1 MAAQTPSLS
10 PAAERVL
17 VTLMVA
23 AFVLL
28 AAGFSAGPIFE
39 GPDEIEHYR
48 YVRTMVDTGR
58 LPDPAGQPRGQYHQ
72 APLYYWLLAPV
83 RLLLG
88 SDADFALIDGHK
100 NPYHPYLIEVPGS
113 DNKNVYLHHRAEAFP
128 YTRSDVALAV
138 HLMRLISVLIGA
150 GTLLAGYAVFR
161 ELWPEQPAFRL
172 LALGVM
178 AFWPQFLHL
187 SGLVNNDNL
196 LFLFATLSLLLM
208 LRILRCGPTPQRSVL
223 LGLTLGAALLTKA
236 SANMMVIVVAAF
248 LLLDRRAWRWLPLI
262 AAPVLAVA
270 GWWYIRNT
278 ILYHDPTG
286 IQAMFQTWQSE
297 VIRPGRVAL
306 DVGLQRTPYAYRTF
320 WARFGHG
327 AVGLPQ
333 PFYRAFDVLL
343 GAALL
348 GAVGRGLLLIQRRED
363 RPAALPIKQGVLL
376 AAFIVTWII
385 SLIYG
390 ASIAWS
396 GNQGRYLL
404 PGIAAWAAL
413 LAYGWLSLIP
423 TPLRLPAALGG
434 ALAAAAVAAV
444 ALFGFFLPAYRTQPA
459 PAAVEQPLAYRFGSV
474 AELTGI
480 SPATVRGRPGE
491 VVEVTLVWKALAP
504 ADSELLAYLHSVGA
518 DVVRRDSH
526 PATGN
531 LLATEFEVGQ
541 TWAET
546 YAIQIPRDAEPQRV
560 YPLVAGLYDPASDA
574 ALPAFTPDGGEVPP
588 VVGRVAVN
596 GPPQEAEPQYIFG
609 DAIGLAGIDLAR
621 DGDAGQVCV
630 QWIALDEGAVDYQVF
645 AHVLAAG
652 EILAQYDGAPR
663 GGGYSTGA
671 WAAGEVI
678 DDCYPLDL
686 SSVPESG
693 WQVGLGL
700 YNLADGVRLP
710 VRDGAGSPQP
720 NDMVLITP

>member
-1 MAAQTPSLS
+1 MAVQAPPLS
-10 PAAERVL
+10 PTAERVI
-17 VTLMVA
+17 VVA
-23 AFVLL
+23 VVIAFVLL
-28 AAGFSAGPIFE
+28 ATGFSAGPIFE

-48 YVRTMVDTGR
+48 FVRTMVDTGR

-83 RLLLG
+83 GLLTD
-88 SDADFALIDGHK
+88 DADFALIDGHK
-100 NPYHPYLIEVPGS
+100 NPYHPHLIEIPGS
-113 DNKNVYLHHRAEAFP
+113 DNKNVYLHHRTEAFP
-128 YTRSDVALAV
+128 YTGSGVALAV

-150 GTLLAGYAVFR
+150 GTVLAGYAVFR
-161 ELWPEQPAFRL
+161 ELWPDRPERRL

-178 AFWPQFLHL
+178 AFWPQLLYL
-187 SGLVNNDNL
+187 SSLINNDNL

-208 LRILRCGPTPQRSVL
+208 LRILRHGPTPRRAVL
-223 LGLTLGAALLTKA
+223 LGLVLGAALLTKA
-236 SANMMVIVVAAF
+236 SANMLVIAVAVF
-248 LLLDRRAWRWLPLI
+248 LVLDRRAWRWVPLI
-262 AAPVLAVA
+262 ALPVLAVA
-270 GWWYIRNT
+270 GWWYIRNA
-278 ILYHDPTG
+278 ILYQDPTG

-297 VIRPGRVAL
+297 VIRPGTPAL
-306 DVGLQRTPYAYRTF
+306 DVGLGRTPYAYRSF

-333 PFYRAFDVLL
+333 PFYHALDVLL
-343 GAALL
+343 GAALV
-348 GAVGRGLLLIQRRED
+348 GAAGRGLLLFSRRER
-363 RPAALPIKQGVLL
+363 RPSNLQVRQTALT
-376 AAFIVTWII
+376 AAFVLTWVL

-423 TPLRLPAALGG
+423 ARLSLPAALGG
-434 ALAAAAVAAV
+434 PVAAAAVAVV
-444 ALFGFFLPAYRTQPA
+444 ALFGFFLPAYRIQPA
-459 PAAVEQPLAYRFGSV
+459 PAAVEQPLAYRFGSI

-480 SPATVRGRPGE
+480 SPATLRGRPGE
-491 VVEVTLVWKALAP
+491 VVEVTLVWRALAP

-531 LLATEFEVGQ
+531 LLATEFEAGQ
-541 TWAET
+541 AWAET

-560 YPLVAGLYDPASDA
+560 YPLVAGLYDPLTDS
-574 ALPAFTPDGGEVPP
+574 ALPAFAPDGGEMSP
-588 VVGRVAVN
+588 VVGRVAVS
-596 GPPQEAEPQYIFG
+596 GPPQEVQPQYRLG
-609 DAIGLAGIDLAR
+609 DAIGLVDITITH
-621 DGDAGQVCV
+621 DGSAGQLCV
-630 QWIALDEGAVDYQVF
+630 EWVALDEVPIDYQVF
-645 AHVLAAG
+645 VHVLSAG
-652 EILAQYDGAPR
+652 QIVAQHDGAPR
-663 GGGYSTGA
+663 GGGYPTGA

-678 DDCYPLDL
+678 ADCYPLDL
-686 SSVPESG
+686 SAVHASG

-700 YNLADGVRLP
+700 YNLANGVRLP
-710 VRDGAGSPQP
+710 VRDGVGRPQP